1 MITAVPNRGNQSFMN
16 ELINHQLYEMTGKN
30 QNILRYGTIGNK
42 MRSRGT
48 KMDEYPTTLDK
59 KNNVRI
65 FYRPTIGVS
74 LLLRANNV

>member
-1 MITAVPNRGNQSFMN
+1 
-16 ELINHQLYEMTGKN
+16 
-30 QNILRYGTIGNK
+30 
-42 MRSRGT
+42 MRPRGT
-48 KMDEYPTTLDK
+48 KMDEYPTTLDLK